1 MSVQRTAVAYWDT
14 SAIVPLCCSQA
25 FSAKARTLRRKFPHI
40 TIWWGTTVEVHSAL
54 NRLVQEGKLTTKSHT
69 AALNIWQGVE
79 AGARVVNPVDRV
91 REIARGLPV
100 AYGLRAMDSFQL
112 AAALVWCQEKPH
124 NRPFITADIDLSSA
138 ATQAGFSVT
147 LVS

>member
-1 MSVQRTAVAYWDT
+1 MSVQRATVAFWDT

-25 FSAKARTLRRKFPHI
+25 FSAKARTLRRKFPHV

-54 NRLVQEGKLTTKSHT
+54 NRLVQEGKLITKSHT
-69 AALNIWQGVE
+69 VALNIWQGLE

-91 REIARGLPV
+91 REIAKGLPGG
-100 AYGLRAMDSFQL
+100 YGLRAMDSLQL
-112 AAALVWCQEKPH
+112 AAALVWCREKPH
-124 NRPFITADIDLSSA
+124 NRPFITADIDLSNA

>member
-1 MSVQRTAVAYWDT
+1 MSVQRATVAFWDT

-25 FSAKARTLRRKFPHI
+25 FSVRARTLRRKFPHI

-54 NRLVQEGKLTTKSHT
+54 TRLALEGKLTSKSH
-69 AALNIWQGVE
+69 ASALNIWQGLE

-91 REIARGLPV
+91 REIARDLPG

-112 AAALVWCQEKPH
+112 AAALVWCREKPH
-124 NRPFITADIDLSSA
+124 NRPFISADIDLSNA

-147 LVS
+147 LVK

>member
-1 MSVQRTAVAYWDT
+1 MSGQRTTVAFWDT

-54 NRLVQEGKLTTKSHT
+54 NRLVQEGKLTSKSHT

-91 REIARGLPV
+91 REIARGLPG
-100 AYGLRAMDSFQL
+100 AYGLRAMDSLQL

-124 NRPFITADIDLSSA
+124 NRLFITADIDLSNA

-147 LVS
+147 LVT

>member
-1 MSVQRTAVAYWDT
+1 VLFPGFQR
-14 SAIVPLCCSQA
+14 Q
-25 FSAKARTLRRKFPHI
+25 ARTLRRKFPHI

-69 AALNIWQGVE
+69 SALNIWQGLE

-91 REIARGLPV
+91 REIARGLPGG
-100 AYGLRAMDSFQL
+100 YGLRAMDSLQL

-124 NRPFITADIDLSSA
+124 NRPFITADIDLSNA

>member
-1 MSVQRTAVAYWDT
+1 MSAQRTEVAFWDT
-14 SAIVPLCCSQA
+14 SAIVPLCCAQA
-25 FSAKARTLRRKFPHI
+25 FSAKARALRRKFPHI

-54 NRLVQEGKLTTKSHT
+54 NRLAQEGKLNSKSHK
-69 AALNIWQGVE
+69 AALNVWQGLE
-79 AGARVVNPVDRV
+79 AGARVVNPVDKV
-91 REIARGLPV
+91 REIARDLPS

-124 NRPFITADIDLSSA
+124 NRPFITADIDLSNA
-138 ATQAGFSVT
+138 ATQAWFSVT

>member
-1 MSVQRTAVAYWDT
+1 MSIQRTAVAFWDT

-54 NRLVQEGKLTTKSHT
+54 TRLAQEGKLTNKSHT
-69 AALNIWQGVE
+69 AALNVWQGLE

-91 REIARGLPV
+91 REIARGLPG

-124 NRPFITADIDLSSA
+124 NRPFITADIDLSNA

-147 LVS
+147 LVT